1 MCLLEDEVVA
11 EEGGEERV
19 GDGDG
24 VMGLVGGEAIGVGDG
39 VVIDERGRAGVVC
52 GVEEGMADGE
62 GTRVVGEDSLSGSMT
77 GSVGLFKV
85 GVGKEGEGGRAFREV
100 VGERVVIVKATCFSR
115 FGEGLENKN
124 SPIIVANQEKAIIK
138 IL

>member
-1 MCLLEDEVVA
+1 M
-11 EEGGEERV
+11 

-24 VMGLVGGEAIGVGDG
+24 VTGLVGGEAVGVGDG
-39 VVIDERGRAGVVC
+39 VVADERGRAGVVC
-52 GVEEGMADGE
+52 GVGEGMVDGE
-62 GTRVVGEDSLSGSMT
+62 GTRVIGEDSLSGSMT
-77 GSVGLFKV
+77 GSVGPFKV
-85 GVGKEGEGGRAFREV
+85 EVGKEGEEGRAFREM

-124 SPIIVANQEKAIIK
+124 SPMTVANQEKVIIK